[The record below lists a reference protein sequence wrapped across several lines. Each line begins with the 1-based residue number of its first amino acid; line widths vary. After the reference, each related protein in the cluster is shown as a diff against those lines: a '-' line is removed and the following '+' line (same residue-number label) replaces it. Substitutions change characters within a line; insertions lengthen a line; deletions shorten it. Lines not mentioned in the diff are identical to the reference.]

1 MPKLQKWGV
10 SGTEGRHFYCSKE
23 CFTSSWA
30 VHKELHVWKERT
42 IILDTD
48 GHNCSIIMILVWQAL
63 VSCRTLSGMIFKR
76 HQISQ
81 PPSWRKSLRR
91 RICCREKQGSIMLEI
106 RCLEPAGTPA
116 WT

>member
-48 GHNCSIIMILVWQAL
+48 GHNCSNDVGVAGFGFMSDVEWNDFQA
-63 VSCRTLSGMIFKR
+63 TPDFTAAI
-76 HQISQ
+76 
-81 PPSWRKSLRR
+81 PWRKSLRR
-91 RICCREKQGSIMLEI
+91 RSCCRE
-106 RCLEPAGTPA
+106 
-116 WT
+116 